1 MKKMITKTN
10 RDRIA
15 NLLPAL
21 NNMKCGCDRAVHW
34 NMFRLL
40 AFSAYRDENTGAV
53 RVGQEALARVEGKMD
68 ALKSNNYSG
77 KQFLI
82 HAINDLFPGM
92 LSVVVDESGRDW
104 STASW
109 STDAS
114 GNYYKTEEGKQR
126 RVIVNFSSEIET
138 VINDELNGL
147 PDNLVYID
155 TGLKKNA
162 KKDREEL
169 KLDREEANLLFGMT
183 DSPRARYMANYLNKL
198 PTNKFTALAD
208 NFVAAEQELNNIKNP
223 SAKRIQK
230 LILETIKERPI
241 PVYVPTKKSD
251 RLFTR
256 GASMQNLKKNVRK
269 ALTQGWFEFDLS
281 SAQLAII
288 AYQWKIPEVSQFLA
302 NGGSLW
308 RELLTHLN
316 VSDAHYEDVKSI
328 VKDFVYGLIFGMGET
343 RIVTELTEYLL
354 PYNVENAG
362 NKFLSHPIISLVL
375 EARRRRVNQLL
386 KNGFYAYQEEKE
398 VDPKERAEVLRALNA
413 GELTEQDYNCWLST
427 KMTLK
432 TVDVTKHNVLS
443 VLAQQAQ
450 RLEQV
455 LIYPAF
461 QLLDQTSDFSI
472 VLYQFDGFSVSFNN
486 NAKKEYWINRIVNA
500 VNETAANIGINTS
513 LVWEENPVIV
523 DYERIDDVEV
533 AGITIAP
540 ANLPLEGLV

>member
-15 NLLPAL
+15 NLIPTL
-21 NNMKCGCDRAVHW
+21 NNMKCGCERSVHW

-53 RVGQEALARVEGKMD
+53 RVGQEALARVEGKME
-68 ALKSNNYSG
+68 ALKNNNYSG
-77 KQFLI
+77 RQFLT

-92 LSVVVDESGRDW
+92 LTLVVDENGRDW

-109 STDAS
+109 STDTS
-114 GNYYKTEEGKQR
+114 GNYYKTEEGMQR
-126 RVIVNFSSEIET
+126 RVIVNFSSEIES
-138 VINDELNGL
+138 VINDELNSL
-147 PDNLVYID
+147 PENLVYID
-155 TGLKKNA
+155 SGLKKNA
-162 KKDREEL
+162 KKERDEL
-169 KLDREEANLLFGMT
+169 RLDREEADLLFGMT

-208 NFVAAEQELNNIKNP
+208 NFTAAEQQLNTIKNP

-256 GASMQNLKKNVRK
+256 GASMQNLKKSVRK

-281 SAQLAII
+281 SAQLAIV
-288 AYQWKIPEVSQFLA
+288 AYQWKIPEVAQFLA
-302 NGGSLW
+302 SGGSLW
-308 RELLTHLN
+308 RELLSYLN
-316 VSDAHYEDVKSI
+316 VADCHYEDVKSI

-343 RIVTELTEYLL
+343 RIVEELTELLL
-354 PYNVENAG
+354 PYNVVNAG
-362 NKFLSHPIISLVL
+362 KRFLSHPLISLVL
-375 EARRRRVNQLL
+375 EARRRRVNELL
-386 KNGFYAYQEEKE
+386 KAGFHAYQEEKKT
-398 VDPKERAEVLRALNA
+398 DPKERAEVLRALNA
-413 GELTEQDYNCWLST
+413 GELTETDYNCWLST

-432 TVDVTKHNVLS
+432 VVDVTKHNVLS

-486 NAKKEYWINRIVNA
+486 NAKREYWINRIVNA

-513 LVWEENPVIV
+513 LVWEENPAIV
-523 DYERIDDVEV
+523 EYERLDDVEV